1 MLTITQELC
10 MPKIHL
16 PQKNLILE
24 VHAGANLMK
33 TLLDAGIPVASSCLG
48 DGICGKCRLMTE
60 GEVSKIV
67 FKGKT
72 FLSHGV
78 NVSLISATSS
88 VRVVV

>member
-1 MLTITQELC
+1 

-60 GEVSKIV
+60 GEVSKI
-67 FKGKT
+67 T
-72 FLSHGV
+72 PLESDTLLRNRATPTERLSCQITV
-78 NVSLISATSS
+78 TTDLILKSS
-88 VRVVV
+88 YW